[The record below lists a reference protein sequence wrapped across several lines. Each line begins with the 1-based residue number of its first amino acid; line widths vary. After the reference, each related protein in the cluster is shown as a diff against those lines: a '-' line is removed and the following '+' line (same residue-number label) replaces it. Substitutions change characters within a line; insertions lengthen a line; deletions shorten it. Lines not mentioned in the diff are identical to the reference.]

1 MQFPLVLKT
10 ISLEAASL
18 ELYVPDPV
26 AVEDFFR
33 KSQASDQ
40 DQPIPYWAQL
50 WPSAIAM
57 AQFLEAN
64 PRCYIH
70 RRVLELGAGLGLPA
84 LVTAPLAEQ
93 VMISDLEQQA
103 VATIRQSIDHLGY
116 QNCRAAVLD
125 WSRPET
131 MPVSD
136 LVILSD
142 VNYDRD
148 MLGVLQQTIR
158 SLLASGS
165 TLLLATPQRLMA
177 RDFVNGLLPAAGRQ
191 ETIEVRHQQRV
202 VPISILQLDP
212 PSLRIHP

>member
-1 MQFPLVLKT
+1 MQFPLVLKS
-10 ISLEAASL
+10 ISLAAASL
-18 ELYVPDPV
+18 ELFVPDPV

-33 KSQASDQ
+33 TSQASNHG
-40 DQPIPYWAQL
+40 QPIPYWAQL

-64 PRCYIH
+64 PQCYVQ
-70 RRVLELGAGLGLPA
+70 RMVLELGAGLGLPA
-84 LVTAPLAEQ
+84 LVTAPLAAQ
-93 VMISDLEQQA
+93 VVISDLEPQA
-103 VATIRQSIDHLGY
+103 VATIRQSIHHHGY
-116 QNCRAAVLD
+116 QNCKAVILD

-131 MPVSD
+131 LPVSD

-148 MLGVLQQTIR
+148 MLGVLQQTIH
-158 SLLASGS
+158 SLLASGC

-177 RDFVNGLLPAAGRQ
+177 RDFVNSLLPAAVRQ
-191 ETIEVRHQQRV
+191 ETIEVWHQQRA

-212 PSLRIHP
+212 PSLRIRP